1 MNFIIEFVKDRNKR
15 ECFICKKNIKKGSI
29 IVKIES
35 NNNGYGHENKMF
47 AHIDCMINK
56 LQKTKD
62 KFENIVPKQEV
73 RF

>member
-29 IVKIES
+29 ITKIEGIQY
-35 NNNGYGHENKMF
+35 GYNRENKMF

-56 LQKTKD
+56 LQRTTD
-62 KFENIVPKQEV
+62 NFENIVPKQQV
-73 RF
+73 SF